1 MQYQE
6 VAYGS
11 EDYRKMAHL
20 RNIVLRRPMG
30 RVQLP
35 SELAKDVKF
44 RHVAAFDGSE
54 VRATA
59 MLDILGSTVRIRQ
72 VAVHP
77 AERGKGVGAGI
88 MAFAEEVA
96 KAAGVTLATL
106 HARETA
112 LAFYERIGYVAEGDF
127 FEESGLPH
135 IKMHKKL

>member
-1 MQYQE
+1 MEYRE
-6 VAYGS
+6 VPYGS

-35 SELAKDVKF
+35 SELAKDVNF
-44 RHVAAFDGSE
+44 RHVAAFDGGQ

-59 MLDILGSTVRIRQ
+59 MLDIQGDSVRIRQ
-72 VAVHP
+72 VSVHP
-77 AERGKGVGAGI
+77 DERGKGIGAGI

-96 KAAGVTLATL
+96 KAAGVNLSSL

-112 LAFYERIGYVAEGDF
+112 LAFYERIGYVAEGDY

-135 IKMHKKL
+135 IRMTKRL

>member
-1 MQYQE
+1 MEYKE
-6 VAYGS
+6 VPYGS
-11 EDYRKMAHL
+11 DDYCKMTYL

-35 SELAKDVKF
+35 SELAKDVNY

-59 MLDILGSTVRIRQ
+59 MLDIQGDSVRIRQ
-72 VAVHP
+72 VSVHP
-77 AERGKGVGAGI
+77 EERGKGVGAGI
-88 MAFAEEVA
+88 MAFAEQVA
-96 KAAGVTLATL
+96 KAAGVCASTL

-112 LAFYERIGYVAEGDF
+112 LKFYERIGYVAEGDF

-135 IKMHKKL
+135 IKMRKKL